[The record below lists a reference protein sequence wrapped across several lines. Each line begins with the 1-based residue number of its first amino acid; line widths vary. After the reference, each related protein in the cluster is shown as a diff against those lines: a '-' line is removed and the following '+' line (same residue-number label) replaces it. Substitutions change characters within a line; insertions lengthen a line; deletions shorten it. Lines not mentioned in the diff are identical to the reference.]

1 MTTTTETPAFTETF
15 LQLLQ
20 LLAPG
25 RGNLSLHI
33 RTLHGIGV
41 VQPLRVRPVPECLS
55 PPLLEFLDGEF
66 EIRSQIVTV
75 ETDASPVEMTA
86 AAVIFRLPT
95 KFSKE
100 TEWRHAVDQA
110 AAEQI
115 RDALAAFPL
124 PPAYAVDGGHELAV
138 FWPLTEPLLVNQDP
152 APALALL
159 EALVTHLGADVEA
172 ARSLATTFPLAGI
185 VRNWNN
191 NPPERMG
198 LLAIAPGATY
208 TAEALL
214 QAITP
219 EDADTRPG
227 PGGRSRKATAR

>member
-100 TEWRHAVDQA
+100 TEWGFKIH
-110 AAEQI
+110 I
-115 RDALAAFPL
+115 PNI
-124 PPAYAVDGGHELAV
+124 
-138 FWPLTEPLLVNQDP
+138 PLLRKT
-152 APALALL
+152 AMRSG
-159 EALVTHLGADVEA
+159 LGKIP
-172 ARSLATTFPLAGI
+172 S
-185 VRNWNN
+185 
-191 NPPERMG
+191 
-198 LLAIAPGATY
+198 
-208 TAEALL
+208 
-214 QAITP
+214 
-219 EDADTRPG
+219 
-227 PGGRSRKATAR
+227 